1 MIKTTET
8 NMPTDALTVQYD
20 FACTGSVWECFGEI
34 CMQLPVDDDSM
45 IVSAKSGGT
54 APNGCGILEV
64 QFGNH
69 DVAKGFTAVYLNT
82 ADADDDEVLEYLGIV
97 DYKATAA

>member
-1 MIKTTET
+1 MIKATET

-20 FACTGSVWECFGEI
+20 IDGASIWEAFGEI
-34 CMQLPVDDDSM
+34 CLQLPVDDDSM

-69 DVAKGFTAVYLNT
+69 DIAKGFTAVYLGA

-97 DYKATAA
+97 DYEATAA